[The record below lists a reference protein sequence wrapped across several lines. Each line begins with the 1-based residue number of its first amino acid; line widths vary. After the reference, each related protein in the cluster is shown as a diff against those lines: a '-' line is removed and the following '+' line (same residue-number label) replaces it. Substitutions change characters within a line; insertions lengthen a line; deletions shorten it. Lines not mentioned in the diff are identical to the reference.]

1 MTCTIWLKLRDKSRS
16 IYFRERQN
24 VKNYHSYQQE
34 CNNRFPANSQCY
46 KSKVHYSKGMH
57 KMTERL
63 LGFALY
69 VRTKMVKMLSTLIPC
84 DFQFVP
90 SNRILPFTNCWSL
103 NPRNFILHAWKDP
116 LIFAE
121 LTHYLFIAPYD
132 RIQRRTK
139 VSIWKPLWPLKRFE
153 TILSN
158 LPFML
163 YMLYP
168 SDDFRSLPL
177 NTCLANSIFRKSFGE
192 YRLLTIHKRPKHN
205 HVQNGGT

>member
-1 MTCTIWLKLRDKSRS
+1 MNGKTLKIIIVTYGNEITVFRQITSVIKVKYNIQKDTKWQSVCLASLNMFEPKLSKWLS
-16 IYFRERQN
+16 IYWVLVIFNLPQR
-24 VKNYHSYQQE
+24 KNMS
-34 CNNRFPANSQCY
+34 C
-46 KSKVHYSKGMH
+46 
-57 KMTERL
+57 
-63 LGFALY
+63 
-69 VRTKMVKMLSTLIPC
+69 
-84 DFQFVP
+84 
-90 SNRILPFTNCWSL
+90 TNYWPP
-103 NPRNFILHAWKDP
+103 NPRKFILHAWKDL

-121 LTHYLFIAPYD
+121 LTHHLFIAPYD

-153 TILSN
+153 AMLSN

-177 NTCLANSIFRKSFGE
+177 NTCLANSIFRKHFAK
-192 YRLLTIHKRPKHN
+192 YTLVTIRKRPKHN

>member
-1 MTCTIWLKLRDKSRS
+1 MNGKTLKVIIVTYRNE
-16 IYFRERQN
+16 ITVFRQITSVIK
-24 VKNYHSYQQE
+24 VKYNIQKDTKW
-34 CNNRFPANSQCY
+34 QC
-46 KSKVHYSKGMH
+46 
-57 KMTERL
+57 L
-63 LGFALY
+63 LGFAKH
-69 VRTKMVKMLSTLIPC
+69 VRTKIVKMTVNVLSPS
-84 DFQFVP
+84 DFQFAP
-90 SNRILPFTNCWSL
+90 AKEYLSCTNYWPP
-103 NPRNFILHAWKDP
+103 NPRKFILHAWKDL

-121 LTHYLFIAPYD
+121 LTHHLFIAPYD

-153 TILSN
+153 AMLSN

-177 NTCLANSIFRKSFGE
+177 NTCLANSIFRKHFAK
-192 YRLLTIHKRPKHN
+192 YTLVTIRKRPKHN